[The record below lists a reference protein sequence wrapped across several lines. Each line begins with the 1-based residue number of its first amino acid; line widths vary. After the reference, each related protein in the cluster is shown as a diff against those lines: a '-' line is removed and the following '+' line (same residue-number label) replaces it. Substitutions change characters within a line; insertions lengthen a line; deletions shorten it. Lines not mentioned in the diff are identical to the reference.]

1 MDIIDI
7 IDINDIG
14 PEEGWT
20 TNDLIQKRKRKLPSE
35 QEKCPQSYWY
45 GSGLAIRTVPPQKR
59 SKSNPGIPLAL
70 FDFIPDN
77 FNQDVNEYKVY
88 NESDESDHDSE
99 EEKEE
104 KVVSFKKKS
113 NENVNEEEVDNKS
126 DDDWDGL
133 ILEIQNDQKPKIFDE
148 IEEEKEEK
156 EVSLQERSNEKPK
169 DDDKK
174 FEGSTSTGRRNGVG
188 VPTKRQHIPYLL
200 SDLCKPKNPKTSKGM
215 EKPFKGIA
223 YCFRK

>member
-1 MDIIDI
+1 M
-7 IDINDIG
+7 
-14 PEEGWT
+14 
-20 TNDLIQKRKRKLPSE
+20 
-35 QEKCPQSYWY
+35 
-45 GSGLAIRTVPPQKR
+45 
-59 SKSNPGIPLAL
+59 AL

-88 NESDESDHDSE
+88 NESDESDHDSDGLIEEIKNEPTPMIFHEIE

-126 DDDWDGL
+126 DDDWDCL

-174 FEGSTSTGRRNGVG
+174 FEASTSTGRRNGVG
-188 VPTKRQHIPYLL
+188 GPTKRQHIPYLL
-200 SDLCKPKNPKTSKGM
+200 SDLCKPKNPKTSKRM
-215 EKPFKGIA
+215 EKNNKTKPFKGIA
-223 YCFRK
+223 YCWQ